1 MIGNNSDWQNKFG
14 NNFKDEYNE
23 AMQRKNIET
32 GGAYQAK
39 VSGDYGEFTAS
50 SILKA
55 LPNNYHIMNDI
66 LLQQGIH
73 KRPYKPEIYGPS
85 KWKVEKIKGR
95 LYEMVPMST
104 QLDHLIVSPFG
115 LFIIE
120 TKNHK
125 GFIFGDD
132 AGQVWTQVLGNGAHH
147 FTFHNPVFQN
157 ETHLRELSKQIKVSR
172 NYMTG
177 MIVFTNPDAN
187 LSNVRSRFCYTL
199 DNLYEA
205 IMSYDKQLWSEKF
218 NEKIILNI
226 EKNDTNGYL
235 KAKEHEMYV
244 QDIKERKEIN
254 KRLAAQRRGFR

>member
-1 MIGNNSDWQNKFG
+1 MGDWQNKFG
-14 NNFKDEYNE
+14 NNFTETYDNV
-23 AMQRKNIET
+23 MQQKNIET

-55 LPNNYHIMNDI
+55 LPSNYHVMNDI
-66 LLQQGIH
+66 LLQQGIQ
-73 KRPYKPEIYGPS
+73 KRPYRPDIYGPS
-85 KWKVEKIKGR
+85 KWEVKTIKGR
-95 LYEMVPMST
+95 AYEMVPMST
-104 QLDHLIVSPFG
+104 HLDHLIVSPFG

-125 GFIFGDD
+125 GFIYGDD
-132 AGQVWTQVLGNGAHH
+132 NGQVWTQVLGMGAHH

-157 ETHLRELSKQIKVSR
+157 ETHLRELSKQIKISR
-172 NYMTG
+172 KYMTG

-187 LSNVRSRFCYTL
+187 LSNVRSHFCYTL
-199 DNLYEA
+199 DNLYGA
-205 IMSYDKQLWSEKF
+205 IMTYDKRLWTDNF

-235 KAKEHEMYV
+235 KAKEHEKYV

-254 KRLAAQRRGFR
+254 KRRAMQKRGLR

>member
-1 MIGNNSDWQNKFG
+1 MGDWQNKFG
-14 NNFKDEYNE
+14 NNFTETYDNV
-23 AMQRKNIET
+23 MQQKNIET

-55 LPNNYHIMNDI
+55 LPSNYHVMNDI
-66 LLQQGIH
+66 LLQQGIQ
-73 KRPYKPEIYGPS
+73 KRPYRPDIYGPS
-85 KWKVEKIKGR
+85 KWEVKTIKGR
-95 LYEMVPMST
+95 AYEMVPMST

-125 GFIFGDD
+125 GFIYGDD
-132 AGQVWTQVLGNGAHH
+132 NGQVWTQVLGMGAHH

-157 ETHLRELSKQIKVSR
+157 ETHLRELSKQIKISR
-172 NYMTG
+172 KYMTG

-187 LSNVRSRFCYTL
+187 LSNVRSHFCYTL
-199 DNLYEA
+199 DNLYGA
-205 IMSYDKQLWSEKF
+205 IMAYDKRLWTDNF

-235 KAKEHEMYV
+235 KAKEHEKYV

-254 KRLAAQRRGFR
+254 KRRAMQKRGLR